1 MSKLQKRSQNKTK
14 REKLCASPSFQ
25 KSAELR
31 WIYFTAAVST
41 GAWVAV
47 VSAGAAAGTASA
59 AFFFAH
65 PLRLRTATDTHNI
78 IATTAISFF
87 TTFHLLVHRDT
98 FVNEWTNNLKISIK
112 YTKKLA
118 FVKDNF

>member
-1 MSKLQKRSQNKTK
+1 LDCKNRAKIQQKGRSSALLPLF
-14 REKLCASPSFQ
+14 R
-25 KSAELR
+25 KSAEIR

-41 GAWVAV
+41 GTWVAV
-47 VSAGAAAGTASA
+47 VSTGAASGTACS

-87 TTFHLLVHRDT
+87 TTFHLLVHRDILLMNAPST
-98 FVNEWTNNLKISIK
+98 
-112 YTKKLA
+112 
-118 FVKDNF
+118 